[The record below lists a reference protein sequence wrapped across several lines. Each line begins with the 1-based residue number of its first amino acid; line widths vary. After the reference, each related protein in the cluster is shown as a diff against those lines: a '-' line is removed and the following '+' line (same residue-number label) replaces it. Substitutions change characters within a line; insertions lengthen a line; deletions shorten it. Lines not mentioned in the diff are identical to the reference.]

1 MTNECSFKRLTSH
14 WGRWWSVRPLFKSTL
29 LLRRLIGE
37 EDARRNAINLLE
49 LKPGQRVL
57 DLGCGLGANLRY
69 LRETGVEVIAVD
81 SNSENVEAARTEV
94 RANNLT
100 HVRVMTWKEA
110 EASLEEASFDA
121 VLCTG
126 IFTSTVNL
134 ERVFYDVCRW
144 LKPQGL
150 LSVVDY
156 VETRTEEQKVL
167 SAPFAAAVYLCTG
180 SNPNSVWFKGLLSFC
195 DVLFTDELQG
205 GLSCLV
211 LARKREGAVLSRPEE
226 RVEIPVCKPREAK
239 FCPSR
244 SDIPNKILDFVSNAG
259 KAFSQWRKEKS
270 EALAKRQSEKKRAKE
285 AARLDEEKVA
295 KLVEVTSTP
304 EISKVSEPAVEL
316 TKVDHVDSEP
326 MVGEGRDE
334 HPETVACSVRAEVPV
349 VEPEVVENTQP
360 LIEKQVP
367 VVEEVSEQT
376 QEQEEAEIEASISI
390 LGSGFRY
397 VPEVEEPVIEP
408 VSEKPALLETV
419 VEPVSEEPAALEPV
433 VEPVLEPV
441 AEPVSEEPAAL
452 EPVIEPVSEEPAS
465 LEPVAEPVSE
475 ESFSGQETL
484 SISYVSEDLNKTQLM
499 EPALEPV
506 GEAAFVAED
515 RSQERTPEQSTV
527 IETSAVEEATLPVG
541 KEEVVSA
548 GGRTFTFMSYE
559 NTATPK
565 DVQPAGEASQP
576 TAPKEEIVSAGG
588 RTFSFMPYDTTVT
601 TTRLAPRL
609 PEGRTTSRKS
619 RETTP
624 LKIEHGERPL
634 PALGGTSK
642 ALRIETS
649 EHPYVP
655 SVDVQRAAVAALH
668 EQYPNAK
675 PANRETLSVAPDTYT
690 DQYRTTSVDDSY
702 TGNSVATPQP
712 PAQVLPPPAPRQH
725 LPLLHGVV
733 SGLPQLPSLAMRPG
747 ILRPHGQQ
755 DFDNPTAPIEPPP
768 PNNGGSGKRQGRGKK
783 RR

>member
-110 EASLEEASFDA
+110 EASLDEASFDA

-433 VEPVLEPV
+433 VEPV
-441 AEPVSEEPAAL
+441 SEEPAAL
-452 EPVIEPVSEEPAS
+452 EPVVEPVSEEPAS

>member
-349 VEPEVVENTQP
+349 VEPEIVENTQP

-397 VPEVEEPVIEP
+397 VPEVEEPV
-408 VSEKPALLETV
+408 

-433 VEPVLEPV
+433 I
-441 AEPVSEEPAAL
+441 EPVSEEPAAL

-588 RTFSFMPYDTTVT
+588 RTFSFMPSS
-601 TTRLAPRL
+601 L
-609 PEGRTTSRKS
+609 GSKS
-619 RETTP
+619 T
-624 LKIEHGERPL
+624 
-634 PALGGTSK
+634 
-642 ALRIETS
+642 
-649 EHPYVP
+649 
-655 SVDVQRAAVAALH
+655 
-668 EQYPNAK
+668 
-675 PANRETLSVAPDTYT
+675 
-690 DQYRTTSVDDSY
+690 
-702 TGNSVATPQP
+702 
-712 PAQVLPPPAPRQH
+712 
-725 LPLLHGVV
+725 
-733 SGLPQLPSLAMRPG
+733 
-747 ILRPHGQQ
+747 
-755 DFDNPTAPIEPPP
+755 
-768 PNNGGSGKRQGRGKK
+768 
-783 RR
+783 

>member
-1 MTNECSFKRLTSH
+1 MVEPVSEE
-14 WGRWWSVRPLFKSTL
+14 PTL
-29 LLRRLIGE
+29 L
-37 EDARRNAINLLE
+37 
-49 LKPGQRVL
+49 
-57 DLGCGLGANLRY
+57 
-69 LRETGVEVIAVD
+69 
-81 SNSENVEAARTEV
+81 
-94 RANNLT
+94 
-100 HVRVMTWKEA
+100 
-110 EASLEEASFDA
+110 
-121 VLCTG
+121 
-126 IFTSTVNL
+126 
-134 ERVFYDVCRW
+134 
-144 LKPQGL
+144 
-150 LSVVDY
+150 
-156 VETRTEEQKVL
+156 
-167 SAPFAAAVYLCTG
+167 
-180 SNPNSVWFKGLLSFC
+180 
-195 DVLFTDELQG
+195 
-205 GLSCLV
+205 
-211 LARKREGAVLSRPEE
+211 
-226 RVEIPVCKPREAK
+226 
-239 FCPSR
+239 
-244 SDIPNKILDFVSNAG
+244 
-259 KAFSQWRKEKS
+259 
-270 EALAKRQSEKKRAKE
+270 
-285 AARLDEEKVA
+285 
-295 KLVEVTSTP
+295 
-304 EISKVSEPAVEL
+304 
-316 TKVDHVDSEP
+316 
-326 MVGEGRDE
+326 
-334 HPETVACSVRAEVPV
+334 
-349 VEPEVVENTQP
+349 
-360 LIEKQVP
+360 
-367 VVEEVSEQT
+367 
-376 QEQEEAEIEASISI
+376 
-390 LGSGFRY
+390 
-397 VPEVEEPVIEP
+397 EPVIEP
-408 VSEKPALLETV
+408 VSEEPALLETV
-419 VEPVSEEPAALEPV
+419 IEPVSEEPAALEPV
-433 VEPVLEPV
+433 IEPVSEEPASLESV